1 LYLRVASSGSTSERK
16 NHVTTLRTSRAG
28 ATLALAALLAG
39 FPLALAGFAPAAA
52 KPAKAHHALGA
63 AGDKQAKATTA
74 GKAAK
79 PTAKAADPDDA
90 EPEAIA
96 EKRTPHYT
104 SESGVDEGVPTQEG
118 CVRPRKRLWVEG
130 EGWIVRRVTVCR

>member
-1 LYLRVASSGSTSERK
+1 
-16 NHVTTLRTSRAG
+16 VTILRTPKAG
-28 ATLALAALLAG
+28 AKPALAAILAA
-39 FPLALAGFAPAAA
+39 FSLSVAGLAPADARPAKGKPAHAAAEA
-52 KPAKAHHALGA
+52 KPGKGAVVAK
-63 AGDKQAKATTA
+63 
-74 GKAAK
+74 
-79 PTAKAADPDDA
+79 AKAATKAAAAETGSTRPVDQDDA
-90 EPEAIA
+90 DPEAIA

>member
-1 LYLRVASSGSTSERK
+1 
-16 NHVTTLRTSRAG
+16 VTTLRTSRAG

-39 FPLALAGFAPAAA
+39 FPLALAGLAPAHAKPIKAHHAQGAAGGKQAKAATAAKPAAAA
-52 KPAKAHHALGA
+52 KPMAN
-63 AGDKQAKATTA
+63 
-74 GKAAK
+74 
-79 PTAKAADPDDA
+79 PADPDDA
-90 EPEAIA
+90 DPEAIA
-96 EKRTPHYT
+96 QKRTPHYT